1 MLGGLAQGGGS
12 VIGGVDGGRSHGG
25 GAVAQSGEC
34 GGTRPSD
41 LRVDTCG
48 KPGATISPGPSA
60 LFLEDTP
67 GHCFFWGDSGSSLLF
82 PPTHPYLLRFPNT
95 FLSSGWVPGPVSG
108 AGYTA
113 GNNRDSPSSLSGAYD
128 PGRRS
133 DGKQETSHL
142 PAACVRRCGGGWGA
156 WAAPRDRVRQLN
168 LGEKI
173 PGGGRGHEGRRG
185 LAGGTGVR
193 GGQAH
198 TGHGVFL
205 KKMFKHD
212 IVTQPCYSKN

>member
-1 MLGGLAQGGGS
+1 MLLLGGLRVLAS
-12 VIGGVDGGRSHGG
+12 VPSDPPLSSPFPKYIFKFWV
-25 GAVAQSGEC
+25 
-34 GGTRPSD
+34 GTRP
-41 LRVDTCG
+41 
-48 KPGATISPGPSA
+48 
-60 LFLEDTP
+60 
-67 GHCFFWGDSGSSLLF
+67 
-82 PPTHPYLLRFPNT
+82 YLW
-95 FLSSGWVPGPVSG
+95 S
-108 AGYTA
+108 GYTA

-212 IVTQPCYSKN
+212 IVTQPCSSKN